1 MLKNSDETDE
11 NKAWR
16 VSKIINVGDILAA
29 LGIAITVIGF
39 VWAGYTYNNQLIQIV
54 SEKVAVQQSQIAQ
67 LQANMDRDRADNKA
81 QFVEILTEIRLLRSD
96 IKDKAD
102 K

>member
-1 MLKNSDETDE
+1 MLKSGNDYED

-29 LGIAITVIGF
+29 FGIAVTVIGF
-39 VWAGYTYNNQLIQIV
+39 VWAGYTYNNQLIQVV

-67 LQANMDRDRADNKA
+67 LQTNMDRDRADNKA